1 MSVRRELG
9 GVPRAWGQITALCSD
24 LPGMGWVCPFPASF
38 ERPRVPA
45 EGPRVCRGTFT
56 QHMQRGLYGEISEL
70 KFYHLDRVKD
80 VFPKLQKH
88 TRFPCSSS
96 TLCDYHTWCLRP
108 AL

>member
-70 KFYHLDRVKD
+70 KFYHGCISKAAKTYAVSLLILHIV
-80 VFPKLQKH
+80 
-88 TRFPCSSS
+88 
-96 TLCDYHTWCLRP
+96 
-108 AL
+108 